1 MYVIRAYNKATCAF
15 CSVAPRAN
23 DSAPQL
29 EGDSDVFCHQNLFS
43 IFLKII
49 VTDALAN
56 YKGNVNIGGRVIVK
70 ISFIDDI
77 AEIAVRKA
85 QRTG

>member
-1 MYVIRAYNKATCAF
+1 M
-15 CSVAPRAN
+15 APQAN

-29 EGDSDVFCHQNLFS
+29 EGDVLCHQNLFS

-49 VTDALAN
+49 MTDALAN
-56 YKGNVNIGGRVIVK
+56 YKGNVNIGGSVIVK

-77 AEIAVRKA
+77 TEIAVGKA